1 MISQTDRSLNALQ
14 EEISELKISMQ
25 DVRKST
31 YALVRVTFKRH
42 IHSIGFKNGKEEKAR
57 FT

>member
-31 YALVRVTFKRH
+31 YALVRVTF
-42 IHSIGFKNGKEEKAR
+42 ILLISVIASMIW
-57 FT
+57 T

>member
-1 MISQTDRSLNALQ
+1 MINQTDRSLNALQ

-31 YALVRVTFKRH
+31 YVLVRVTF
-42 IHSIGFKNGKEEKAR
+42 ILLISVIASMIWA
-57 FT
+57 